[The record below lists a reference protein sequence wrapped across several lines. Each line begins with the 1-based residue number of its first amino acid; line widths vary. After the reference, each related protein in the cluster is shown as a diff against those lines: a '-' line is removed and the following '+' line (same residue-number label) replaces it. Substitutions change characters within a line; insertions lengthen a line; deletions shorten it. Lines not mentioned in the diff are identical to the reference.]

1 MSPLETSRVEPPADT
16 YRDDLGL
23 LRSQLT
29 NLRALLVLSILMT
42 ESADDQQILRLAT
55 SAATS
60 LGSWQIAGFV
70 IGDAWWAGGATV
82 PGSGGPELA
91 AELRALPETGG
102 PVASLDAGWAWA
114 YPLRSIAGRLGYLI
128 VHAPHEPVVEEQFLA
143 QVLAQQ
149 TGVAV
154 SNAQLHGRERD
165 TAEQL
170 AMTNGAL
177 EETVATLRH
186 GMTIHE
192 RLTRVAAAGEGAAG
206 IAEALHD
213 LTGLA
218 VAVEDRY
225 GNLSAWAG
233 PGRPA
238 RYPKPPAYEREQ
250 LLRRLMTAG
259 RSVRDGGRVVALA
272 SPRPGVLGLLAL
284 MDPDRRAGTT
294 DVMALEHG
302 ATVLAVELARLRGLA
317 DTELRVRRELVH
329 DLLTGTGDESAYL
342 RAEALGYDLGRPH
355 QVAVVEVAES
365 SPAQE
370 DVLHA
375 TRRVLRHQQLPCL
388 LGSMAGTVVIVA
400 AAGDR
405 GDWEALRAGIVAE
418 LGDGSRCRIGV
429 GDAYPRP
436 SELPRSLREARLALR
451 MQKASASAERTSVFA
466 DLDVLRML
474 AAVDDLTDVEAFV
487 RKWLGALAAYDER
500 KHTELVKTLIQY
512 LQHGGGYEAT
522 SRALSVHRSTL
533 KYRLQRIRELT
544 GFNLGDPETHFNLQL
559 AARAY
564 VTLQA
569 LTDPA
574 A

>member
-1 MSPLETSRVEPPADT
+1 M
-16 YRDDLGL
+16 
-23 LRSQLT
+23 
-29 NLRALLVLSILMT
+29 
-42 ESADDQQILRLAT
+42 
-55 SAATS
+55 
-60 LGSWQIAGFV
+60 
-70 IGDAWWAGGATV
+70 
-82 PGSGGPELA
+82 
-91 AELRALPETGG
+91 
-102 PVASLDAGWAWA
+102 
-114 YPLRSIAGRLGYLI
+114 RSIAGRLGHLI
-128 VHAPHEPVVEEQFLA
+128 VHAAHEPAVEEQFLA

-154 SNAQLHGRERD
+154 SNAQLHRRERD

-170 AMTNGAL
+170 AATNGAL
-177 EETVATLRH
+177 EGTVATLRH
-186 GMTIHE
+186 GMAVHE

-225 GNLSAWAG
+225 GNLSAWSG

-272 SPRPGVLGLLAL
+272 SPRPGVVGLVAL
-284 MDPDRRAGTT
+284 MDPGHRAGTT

-302 ATVLAVELARLRGLA
+302 ATVLAVELARLRGMA
-317 DTELRVRRELVH
+317 DTELRIRRELVQ
-329 DLLTGTGDESAYL
+329 DLLTGTDDESAYR
-342 RAEALGYDLGRPH
+342 RAEALGYDLGLPH
-355 QVAVVEVAES
+355 QVAVLEVAES

-370 DVLHA
+370 EVLHA
-375 TRRVLRHQQLPCL
+375 TRRVLRHQHLPCL

-400 AAGDR
+400 AAGAA
-405 GDWEALRAGIVAE
+405 GGGEGSGGGADWEALRAGIVAE
-418 LGDGSRCRIGV
+418 LGGSRCRMGV

-436 SELPRSLREARLALR
+436 SELSCSLREARLALR

-474 AAVDDLTDVEAFV
+474 AATGDLTDVEAFV
-487 RKWLGALAAYDER
+487 RKWLGTLAAYDER

-544 GFNLGDPETHFNLQL
+544 GFDLGNPETHFNLQL
-559 AARAY
+559 ATRAY

-569 LTDPA
+569 LRD
-574 A
+574 